1 MSGALSKLLRD
12 LGKTVAEQQA
22 SRRGIDVRLSRAE
35 GKAER
40 ASSRLRTLRQ
50 DAMQGR
56 SGVARVSLLFGE
68 LADEIEQAVEEATE
82 RAIEQAAAE
91 AGKPRAA
98 GLAQLPPPS
107 ERWKAILGDLRATV
121 ESEQRA
127 ATEANASAHTE
138 LHALRLASIANVTR
152 LEEHEAR
159 LEAQLASLRATQ
171 ASSYAAP
178 PAVAAAALPTAAA
191 AGALPTAVSGGLFA
205 DPAQPSSY
213 LPAPYNGRA
222 TLSQPTTSAGE
233 GVSLA
238 KDAAYRGVTA
248 PEASTAVVD
257 YLADAATSAVTAQ
270 AAPLAAEQT
279 APPQTAPLLAPLAA
293 QLSSAPLTTAP
304 TTAPST
310 APSSTASESTSARP
324 SSPDAAALPQSAVA
338 DAVATPAA
346 VANPCAG
353 KRCPAQ
359 YDMVDRGDHCTCR
372 PASAPPHSGDL

>member
-56 SGVARVSLLFGE
+56 SGVARVALLFGE

-127 ATEANASAHTE
+127 ATEANATAHTE
-138 LHALRLASIANVTR
+138 LHALRLASAANVTR

-213 LPAPYNGRA
+213 LPPPYNGRA
-222 TLSQPTTSAGE
+222 TPSQPTT
-233 GVSLA
+233 
-238 KDAAYRGVTA
+238 AYRGVAA

-304 TTAPST
+304 TT

>member
-12 LGKTVAEQQA
+12 LGKTVADQQA

-107 ERWKAILGDLRATV
+107 ERWKAILGDLRTTV

-138 LHALRLASIANVTR
+138 LQALRLTSAANVTR
-152 LEEHEAR
+152 LEEHTAR
-159 LEAQLASLRATQ
+159 LEAQLASLRATH
-171 ASSYAAP
+171 ASYFAAP
-178 PAVAAAALPTAAA
+178 PTVAAAALPTAAA
-191 AGALPTAVSGGLFA
+191 AGALPTAVTALTGRLFA

-213 LPAPYNGRA
+213 LPAPYNGRV
-222 TLSQPTTSAGE
+222 TPSQPTTSAGE
-233 GVSLA
+233 GASLA

-248 PEASTAVVD
+248 PEVSTAVVD

-279 APPQTAPLLAPLAA
+279 APPQTAPLLAPLLAPLAA
-293 QLSSAPLTTAP
+293 QLSGAPLTTAP
-304 TTAPST
+304 LTTAPCHR
-310 APSSTASESTSARP
+310 TSP
-324 SSPDAAALPQSAVA
+324 KESSPVPPPPPPNRAASPPPLW
-338 DAVATPAA
+338 TAA
-346 VANPCAG
+346 SQP
-353 KRCPAQ
+353 PPPL
-359 YDMVDRGDHCTCR
+359 RGDR
-372 PASAPPHSGDL
+372 PQADLP